1 MKRDLL
7 LWTPIL
13 ISPLVW
19 FISMEANFAL
29 APLAC
34 DAHAAVWIYVVSFAS
49 ILITAGLCGLAV
61 SSWRTVRR
69 DEQTAAGAPAER
81 VRSMA
86 LAGVVLSAGFLL
98 VVIAQT
104 YPDFVLT
111 GCQ

>member
-1 MKRDLL
+1 
-7 LWTPIL
+7 
-13 ISPLVW
+13 
-19 FISMEANFAL
+19 
-29 APLAC
+29 
-34 DAHAAVWIYVVSFAS
+34 
-49 ILITAGLCGLAV
+49 V